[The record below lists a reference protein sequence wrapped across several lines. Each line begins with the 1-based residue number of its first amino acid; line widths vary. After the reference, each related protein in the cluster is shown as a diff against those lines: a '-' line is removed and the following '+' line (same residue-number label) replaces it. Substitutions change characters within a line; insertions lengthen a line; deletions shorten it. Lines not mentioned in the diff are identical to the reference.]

1 MNLKRCGFVMGIHER
16 LCFSSFSQI
25 CHSYKVSFSRP
36 KFPGYL
42 LVYLLH
48 FDFGTR
54 SCTTYIEVRVIIFE
68 SHKFPIPNT
77 RLREVALTGSETIP
91 FRFILFH
98 IN

>member
-36 KFPGYL
+36 KFPSYL

-77 RLREVALTGSETIP
+77 RLREVALIIHYSL
-91 FRFILFH
+91 FI
-98 IN
+98 IYYYYS